1 MMMVVSKIK
10 LKRIG
15 FLLLFLLSLTFMMA
29 SQVYATDITDFN
41 DMDVNIIDPNF
52 MEDWFA
58 EDLVYINIA
67 GESVAASSA
76 VQLLFLFTLI
86 SLGPTLLMMLT
97 SFTRIIIVMHFMR
110 SAMATQSMPPNQV
123 LIGLALFLT
132 FFIMGDK
139 LVEVNET
146 AFQPYTAGEITQAEA
161 LEIGMEPFRRF
172 MLENVRWQDI
182 ALFAGLAGE
191 ELDTPADAPNRILIP
206 AFILSEITLG
216 FTFGFLVF
224 IPFVVIDMVVAT
236 VLMAMGMMML
246 PPALISMP
254 FKVLLFVLVDGWQL
268 IINLLVGTF
277 AGFG

>member
-1 MMMVVSKIK
+1 
-10 LKRIG
+10 
-15 FLLLFLLSLTFMMA
+15 MMA